1 MKKEYMKP
9 EQRVV
14 QLQYSI
20 HLLQASKVNNNV
32 GLDDTITGGVEPV
45 RAPQFDGPEWDEP
58 LGE

>member
-1 MKKEYMKP
+1 MKP